1 MLKIADVAEKYQVS
15 EPTIYRW
22 MKEGMPK
29 YKLGGSTRFDEN
41 EVDHWVKNVKGV
53 RNEPTV

>member
-22 MKEGMPK
+22 MKEGLPK
-29 YKLGGSTRFDEN
+29 YKLGGATRFDET
-41 EVDHWVKNVKGV
+41 EVDHWIKNVKGV
-53 RNEPTV
+53 RNDSSV